1 MFMHIVGSGSTEV
14 MAQKAKAVL
23 DKVKEVRGGDPSKG
37 TVSLEAVTNSIDTK
51 MLDGILG
58 TKGEMTKGVYK
69 YTIGRPDVKLM
80 EHAIPTYPFG

>member
-37 TVSLEAVTNSIDTK
+37 TVYLEAVTNSIDTK

-69 YTIGRPDVKLM
+69 YTIGRP
-80 EHAIPTYPFG
+80 EPTMCMNMMFG